1 VTKSTPYGSLDT
13 PFNPVSLALG
23 AEASFVAR
31 TIDSDRAH
39 LTEVLTAATQ
49 HRGASLVEIYQ
60 NCPIF
65 NDDAF
70 ATLKGP
76 DGALISLKHGEPVIF
91 GGGELCVIRD
101 LDGDL
106 KIVETATADRSRIL
120 VHDETRADPSQAFA
134 LSRLTETG
142 VLRQAP
148 IGIFRRV
155 SRPSYDDLLRDQIAA
170 VRAEDT
176 GAALAAVIAG
186 QDTWEAD
193 ER

>member
-1 VTKSTPYGSLDT
+1 MWAYDIGRRDVGTLVFDGGAQHATKIVIRTDKKTGARFNKFT
-13 PFNPVSLALG
+13 GRPFNS
-23 AEASFVAR
+23 
-31 TIDSDRAH
+31 
-39 LTEVLTAATQ
+39 
-49 HRGASLVEIYQ
+49 Y
-60 NCPIF
+60 
-65 NDDAF
+65 
-70 ATLKGP
+70 
-76 DGALISLKHGEPVIF
+76 
-91 GGGELCVIRD
+91 RD